1 MARQLRRKTNSD
13 QNSRFCT
20 KKWLSYARN
29 SCQNK
34 FVARDELPAVPAASE
49 STVAR
54 VQTSAVDDRQ
64 RISAF

>member
-1 MARQLRRKTNSD
+1 MARQLRRKTKSD

-20 KKWLSYARN
+20 KTWLSYARN
-29 SCQNK
+29 NCQNK
-34 FVARDELPAVPAASE
+34 FVARDELPAASE

-54 VQTSAVDDRQ
+54 VQTSAADDRQ

>member
-1 MARQLRRKTNSD
+1 MARQLRRKTKSD

-20 KKWLSYARN
+20 KTWLSYARN
-29 SCQNK
+29 NCQNK
-34 FVARDELPAVPAASE
+34 FVARDELPVVPASSE

-54 VQTSAVDDRQ
+54 VQTSAADDRQ